1 MPDLFHAI
9 PVAPE
14 NESATNTIARFVDS
28 IGFRF
33 RWATEGLTGNEFNFR
48 PHPTSMSMFEVIV
61 HLNEMA
67 FYAHKTFGG
76 IKKKSNSNK
85 GFMEIRN
92 ETLEVYEAL
101 SNRLKEM
108 NDSDLE
114 TSLVKRIN
122 PPATLSFWFML
133 NGPIADSLTHIGQ
146 LTSWRRIA
154 GNPQM
159 TGVNPFFGTKN

>member
-1 MPDLFHAI
+1 M

-14 NESATNTIARFVDS
+14 NESATNTIARFGNS

-33 RWATEGLTGNEFNFR
+33 RWATEGLTGKEFNFR

-67 FYAHKTFGG
+67 FYGHKTFRE

-108 NDSDLE
+108 DDSDLE

-122 PPATLSFWFML
+122 PPATLSF
-133 NGPIADSLTHIGQ
+133 
-146 LTSWRRIA
+146 
-154 GNPQM
+154 
-159 TGVNPFFGTKN
+159 